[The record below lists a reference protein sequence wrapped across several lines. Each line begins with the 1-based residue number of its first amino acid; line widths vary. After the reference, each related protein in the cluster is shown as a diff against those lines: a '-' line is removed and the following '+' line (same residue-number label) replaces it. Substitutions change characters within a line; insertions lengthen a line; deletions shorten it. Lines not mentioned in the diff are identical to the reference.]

1 MRGVA
6 PVVPIVLLAAAL
18 HAGWNALVK
27 AVADRLTLMAMMGVA
42 TAAIALPVA
51 VLVSPP
57 RSVAWPEV
65 AGSLLLH
72 TIYNLMLV
80 ASYRVG
86 DYNLVY
92 PVARG
97 TAPPVVAIASVIV
110 VGERLTGLQVAGL
123 LVLSGGLLTLAVT
136 RRHGSPRAV
145 ALAVTTGIL
154 IAAYTVTDGVGVR
167 HSGSVLGYAAWLFT
181 GSGVLTALAPHLAT
195 RLARRAPVGR
205 LAERAHA
212 IAAPS
217 VVAVL
222 RTAPGLAARAAAA
235 AGLSLIAYV
244 LVLWAQTRGELAVV
258 AALRETSVVFAALVG
273 AFVFREHLPS
283 RRVIAS
289 TLVAAGA
296 AALALG

>member
-1 MRGVA
+1 
-6 PVVPIVLLAAAL
+6 
-18 HAGWNALVK
+18 
-27 AVADRLTLMAMMGVA
+27 
-42 TAAIALPVA
+42 
-51 VLVSPP
+51 
-57 RSVAWPEV
+57 VAWPEV
-65 AGSLLLH
+65 AGSLHLY

-97 TAPPVVAIASVIV
+97 TAPPVVAIVSVIV
-110 VGERLTGLQVAGL
+110 VGERLAGLQLAGL
-123 LVLSGGLLTLAVT
+123 LVLSGGLLTLAVAL
-136 RRHGSPRAV
+136 RHGSRAAV
-145 ALAVTTGIL
+145 ALAVTTGLL

-181 GSGVLTALAPHLAT
+181 GSGVLTALAPHLAI
-195 RLARRAPVGR
+195 RLVRRAPAGR
-205 LAERAHA
+205 LPERAHA

-217 VVAVL
+217 VVEVL
-222 RTAPGLAARAAAA
+222 RADPRLAARAAAG

-244 LVLWAQTRGELAVV
+244 LVLWAQTRRGLAVV
-258 AALRETSVVFAALVG
+258 AALRETSVVFAAFVG

-283 RRVIAS
+283 RRIIAS
-289 TLVAAGA
+289 ALVAAGA